1 MTSNLK
7 RKSLRTRLIILLIS
21 LLTLSLI
28 TISVVMLTHLQDK
41 LFTEKKKQVIML
53 SKVILENA
61 TAPIEFGIQDGVDK
75 VLSSLESIE
84 RITEAAI
91 YVNGNKF
98 SHYSR
103 KNMKLQLPQTVPADL
118 EEFSLKEQV
127 LIYTKKF
134 QINDTLG
141 VTLIIY
147 SDLKDYYTHFKND
160 LYFTILFTVIII
172 IVSIICALRLQ
183 RVVSEPLLELSKVS
197 RKITDNND
205 YSQRAKSYRND
216 EIGDLTGAFNIM
228 LEQVQKRNEELIKE
242 RQTAEIKAKEAIEA
256 RKDALNEAIQRHEAE
271 SANKLKSEFLAN
283 MSHEIRTPMN
293 AILGFSEL
301 LTKEVEGSKAM
312 NYVNSINSSGRTLLS
327 LINDILDL
335 SKVEAGKIE
344 LEMSTVNIKT
354 LFYEFKHVFK
364 QKTEQKGISLE
375 IEFSSEVPECLLMEE
390 TRIRQILFNLIGNAV
405 KFTEKGGIKIK
416 VVAHNIKEKMCD
428 LSFSISDTGIG
439 IANEKLE
446 KIFEPFEQSSTQ
458 TTVRYGGTGLGL
470 AICKKLLV
478 LMNGTIF
485 VESTLNEGSTFICN
499 IKNVEITDC
508 KLPTNFNMEMDLF
521 SFEKSHIIVADD
533 IPVNRELI
541 IEFLSDMPFVIHE
554 AGNGYD
560 VLDILKNHEIG
571 LILMDMKMP
580 EMDGYKCTA
589 KLKNDERY
597 KHIPIIAVT
606 ASAMKERE
614 AQIRGICDAFIRKP
628 ISRMDIITG
637 LTQFLPHQL
646 IKPVEDEVQALEEWQ
661 VKKLTEIMQDLLD
674 LDKEVKQTTQT
685 MTINDLQLFY
695 DQMQTKTKDL
705 KIHQIEKWLEEYT
718 YNLQNFR
725 MDELRDQLL
734 NYEKFLSDLADLCQ
748 AQN

>member
-1 MTSNLK
+1 MTSSLK
-7 RKSLRTRLIILLIS
+7 RKSLRTRLILLLIS

-28 TISVVMLTHLQDK
+28 TISVIMLNHLQDK

-53 SKVILENA
+53 SKVIIENA

-91 YVNGNKF
+91 YVNGKKF

-103 KNMKLQLPQTVPADL
+103 KNMTLKLPVTVPQQL
-118 EEFSLKEQV
+118 EEFTIEDKV
-127 LIYTKKF
+127 LIYSKKV

-141 VTLIIY
+141 ATIIIH
-147 SDLKDYYTHFKND
+147 SDLTDYYTHFKND
-160 LYFTILFTVIII
+160 LYFTVIFTLII
-172 IVSIICALRLQ
+172 IVISIISAIKLQ
-183 RVVSEPLLELSKVS
+183 KVVSEPLLELSKVS
-197 RKITDNND
+197 RDITENSD

-216 EIGDLTGAFNIM
+216 EIGDLTSAFNMM
-228 LEQVQKRNEELIKE
+228 LDQIQKRNEELIKE
-242 RQTAEIKAKEAIEA
+242 RQIAETKAKEAIEA

-344 LEMSTVNIKT
+344 LEMSAVNIKT
-354 LFYEFKHVFK
+354 LFNEFHQVFN
-364 QKTEQKGISLE
+364 QKTKQKGITLDF
-375 IEFSSEVPECLLMEE
+375 EFSSEVPECLLMEE

-405 KFTEKGGIKIK
+405 KFTEKGSIKIK
-416 VVAHNIKEKMCD
+416 VAAQNITDGICD

-439 IANEKLE
+439 IAKDKLD
-446 KIFEPFEQSSTQ
+446 KIFEPFEQSTDQ
-458 TTVRYGGTGLGL
+458 TTMRYGGTGLGL
-470 AICKKLLV
+470 AICKKLLY
-478 LMNGTIF
+478 LMNGSIT
-485 VESTLNEGSTFICN
+485 VESTLGEGSTFICH
-499 IKNVEITDC
+499 IKGVEITES
-508 KLPTNFNMEMDLF
+508 KIPTNFNLKLDLF

-554 AGNGYD
+554 ASNGYE
-560 VLDILKNHEIG
+560 VLEILKNHPVD

-580 EMDGYKCTA
+580 EMDGYKCTS
-589 KLKNDERY
+589 KLKNNDNF
-597 KHIPIIAVT
+597 KDIPVIAVT
-606 ASAMKERE
+606 ASAMKEKEER
-614 AQIRGICDAFIRKP
+614 IRSICDAFIRKP
-628 ISRMDIITG
+628 ISRIDIING
-637 LTQFLPHQL
+637 LSKFLPHHILEPMEEEERPLENWQIEKL
-646 IKPVEDEVQALEEWQ
+646 SSIIK
-661 VKKLTEIMQDLLD
+661 DLLE
-674 LDKEVKQTTQT
+674 LDKVIEVTTQT
-685 MTINDLQLFY
+685 MTINDLQSFY
-695 DQMQTKTKDL
+695 DTLSAKTKDL
-705 KIHQIEKWLEEYT
+705 KIHQIETWLQQYLF
-718 YNLQNFR
+718 NLQNFR
-725 MDELRDQLL
+725 MEELKEQLL
-734 NYEKFLSDLADLCQ
+734 NFENFISGLTELCQ
-748 AQN
+748 PNK